1 MTAATIVWFRH
12 DLRLA
17 DQPAL
22 HAAVLRRGP
31 IVPVFVWSPEEE
43 GDWPPGAASRWW
55 LHHSLTALERE
66 LKAHGSPLIVRQGRA
81 AEILPRL
88 AREVGADAVH
98 YCRRYE
104 PAAIGLQRTV
114 ETALRKERIACAS
127 FNSALIHEPDAIRTQ
142 TGKSYRVFTPYSKT
156 CFAQPAP
163 EEPTGVPSRWNGLAR
178 SPASDSI
185 EALELLP
192 SLNWAD
198 EFPEYWTPGEAGAD
212 KALRRFLKHI
222 SDYAQERNRADHAG
236 NSALSPHLHY
246 GEIGPRQVWHAACH
260 ALNESPAH
268 PRRAEPFLRELL
280 WREFAH
286 VQLFD
291 SPESPDTPLRPE
303 FEDFPWK
310 DDRKSL
316 RAWQRGETGYPW
328 IDAGM
333 RQLWRTGGMHNR
345 VRMAVG
351 SFLVKDLL
359 IRWEKGAAW
368 FWDTLVDADLANN
381 TMNWQ
386 WVAGCGVDAAPF
398 FRVFNPEL
406 QGQRFDPEED
416 YVRRWVP
423 ELARLPAKWIHRP
436 WKAPAHVLEAA
447 GVQLGG
453 NYPEPIV
460 DHDAARRR
468 ALDAFHGITA
478 RR

>member
-1 MTAATIVWFRH
+1 MAGATIVWFRQ

-22 HAAVLRRGP
+22 HAAVLRKGP
-31 IVPVFVWSPEEE
+31 VVPVFVWSPEDE
-43 GDWPPGAASRWW
+43 GNWKLGAASRWW
-55 LHHSLTALERE
+55 LHHSLTALAHD
-66 LKAHGSPLIVRQGRA
+66 LKCHGSRLIIRQGKA
-81 AEILPRL
+81 AEVLPEL
-88 AREVGADAVH
+88 AREVSADAVH

-104 PAAIGLQRTV
+104 PAAIACQRQV
-114 ETALRKERIACAS
+114 ESTLRKEQIATAS
-127 FNSALIHEPDAIRTQ
+127 FNSALIHEPDAIHTQ
-142 TGKSYRVFTPYSKT
+142 TGKIYRVFTPYSKA

-163 EEPTGVPSRWNGLAR
+163 DEPTRT
-178 SPASDSI
+178 PAKWKGFAHSTTSDSI
-185 EALELLP
+185 DDLALLP
-192 SLNWAD
+192 RRDWAD
-198 EFPEYWTPGEAGAD
+198 AFPEHWAPGEVGAHN
-212 KALRRFLKHI
+212 ALRRFLKHVA
-222 SDYAQERNRADHAG
+222 DYNEERNRPDHAG
-236 NSALSPHLHY
+236 SSALSPHLHF
-246 GEIGPRQVWHAACH
+246 GEIGPRQIWHAVCH
-260 ALNESPAH
+260 ALDESPAH
-268 PRRAEPFLRELL
+268 PRQAEPFLRELL

-286 VQLFD
+286 VQLFH

-303 FEDFPWK
+303 FEDFPWN
-310 DDRKSL
+310 DDRKGL

-333 RQLWRTGGMHNR
+333 RQLWRTGWMHNR

-359 IRWEKGAAW
+359 LPWQKGATW
-368 FWDTLVDADLANN
+368 FWDTLVDADLPNN

-406 QGQRFDPEED
+406 QGQRFDPEGD

-436 WKAPAHVLEAA
+436 WEAPAPVLEDA
-447 GVQLGG
+447 GVRLGET
-453 NYPEPIV
+453 YPEPIV
-460 DHDAARRR
+460 DHDEARLR
-468 ALDAFHGITA
+468 ALAAFHDITA